1 MKYKILLTVCLLALF
16 GYSFGS
22 RDAENAVSEEKTV
35 TVCCTPDVQA
45 IAETFIR
52 EYSKSNDHLKLQ
64 VKQVAPDRF
73 SEEVNRENSLGLI
86 SEKDPSRIGKEMTL
100 VGPDRSRYR
109 LFNRAISSSLAM
121 RIESSA
127 SGHAKA
133 FSRVVAFFLIFS

>member
-52 EYSKSNDHLKLQ
+52 EYSKSNDHLNLK
-64 VKQVAPDRF
+64 VKQVAPERF
-73 SEEVNRENSLGLI
+73 SEEVNRENRLGFI
-86 SEKDPSRIGKEMTL
+86 SEK
-100 VGPDRSRYR
+100 
-109 LFNRAISSSLAM
+109 
-121 RIESSA
+121 
-127 SGHAKA
+127 AKA
-133 FSRVVAFFLIFS
+133 SQSNNFWKMLVARHIIVPVTHAENPHLDRLEERGISAKEIGRAHV